1 MEDIKISLGHRN
13 DNKQTTQEG
22 MLSFQYGG
30 ELELKSKDTKVIDER
45 TELIQNIKI
54 EVITIEGDV
63 WYDLEFGWSLYEFL
77 HRPIDDMLKLE
88 LHQRIKSKL
97 SRRDEIEKN
106 TIDIKFVELD
116 DGLLIKI
123 KLVILGEETD
133 LTISLDRLNVVV
145 ED

>member
-1 MEDIKISLGHRN
+1 MEDIKVSLN
-13 DNKQTTQEG
+13 FD
-22 MLSFQYGG
+22 SD
-30 ELELKSKDTKVIDER
+30 LELRNKDTKVIDER

-63 WYDLEFGWSLYEFL
+63 WYDLEFGWSIYEFL

-88 LHQRIKSKL
+88 LHQRILSKL

-106 TIDIKFVELD
+106 TIDIKFVELN

-123 KLVILGEETD
+123 KLVILDEQTD